1 MCLLTVTIKMAI
13 AESHISIPPERRR
26 SERLALA
33 LPVLVLG
40 TSLDSKSFQENTITL
55 SVSTHGALLAL
66 STTVTLGQPLLLRN
80 PQTQQESEAWVS
92 RFGHPRGGLSQVGIA
107 FVRPEDDFWSSRKS
121 AFQTADEPAPDSV
134 NMSAAQ
140 SEEKRPNDGVL
151 MFSNP
156 SANRTDDVRTDHESN
171 DNARIGADLQS
182 PEAPT
187 QALTAQTSTSEMSAT
202 ARQATSGALLYALE
216 QTLRQAADHA
226 VASSASAS
234 LGPAVNH
241 AASAIE
247 NFTQT
252 QIQQMEERLAQRHL
266 EFVTSAREQISAQ
279 IQSALAD
286 AEDRLKKRSTEYV
299 EEAADNA
306 HRDFTQR
313 LSDTSNQVSARV
325 AEDAIG
331 SSAQHFAKLAYDI
344 HTLSAEAQSR
354 IESSGAAIADSH
366 ASAKNELDRALADA
380 QQKFESLT
388 MQVNGAYATCD
399 ARIRAFQDE
408 LNQTKEQELNN
419 FRDRLRTVLTTLLN
433 ALG

>member
-1 MCLLTVTIKMAI
+1 VLSYRQHKMAT

-26 SERLALA
+26 SERLSLA
-33 LPVLVLG
+33 LPVLVFG

-92 RFGHPRGGLSQVGIA
+92 RFAHPRGGLSQVGIA
-107 FVRPEDDFWSSRKS
+107 FVRPEDDFWSSKKS
-121 AFQTADEPAPDSV
+121 AFQTADQSAPNSLDMV
-134 NMSAAQ
+134 ATQ
-140 SEEKRPNDGVL
+140 SDEKRPNDGVL

-156 SANRTDDVRTDHESN
+156 SANRTDDATTD
-171 DNARIGADLQS
+171 DARIGADLQPS
-182 PEAPT
+182 EVPT
-187 QALTAQTSTSEMSAT
+187 QALTAQASASDMSAP
-202 ARQATSGALLYALE
+202 ARQASNGALLYALE

-226 VASSASAS
+226 VAYSASAS

-247 NFTQT
+247 NFTQA
-252 QIQQMEERLAQRHL
+252 QIQQMEERLAQRHQEL
-266 EFVTSAREQISAQ
+266 VTSAREQI
-279 IQSALAD
+279 QSALAE
-286 AEDRLKKRSTEYV
+286 AEDRLRKHSTEYV

-306 HRDFTQR
+306 HRDFAQR
-313 LSDTSNQVSARV
+313 LTETSNQVSARV

-344 HTLSAEAQSR
+344 HIVSAEAQSQ
-354 IESSGAAIADSH
+354 IESSAAAIADSH

-380 QQKFESLT
+380 QQKFELLA

-408 LNQTKEQELNN
+408 LAQTKEQELNN

>member
-1 MCLLTVTIKMAI
+1 MCLLTVNKMAT

-26 SERLALA
+26 SERWPLA

-107 FVRPEDDFWSSRKS
+107 FVRPEDDFWSTRKS
-121 AFQTADEPAPDSV
+121 AFQSADQPAPDSINV
-134 NMSAAQ
+134 VATQ

-156 SANRTDDVRTDHESN
+156 FANRTDD
-171 DNARIGADLQS
+171 ARIGADLQS
-182 PEAPT
+182 PEVPT
-187 QALTAQTSTSEMSAT
+187 QALTAQASASDMSAP
-202 ARQATSGALLYALE
+202 ARQASSSGALLYALE

-247 NFTQT
+247 NFTQA
-252 QIQQMEERLAQRHL
+252 QLQQMEERLAQRHQEL
-266 EFVTSAREQISAQ
+266 VTSAREQIGAQ
-279 IQSALAD
+279 IQSALAE
-286 AEDRLKKRSTEYV
+286 AEDRLRKHSTEYV
-299 EEAADNA
+299 EQAADNA
-306 HRDFTQR
+306 HRDFAQR
-313 LSDTSNQVSARV
+313 LTETSNQVSAQV
-325 AEDAIG
+325 AQDAIG

-344 HTLSAEAQSR
+344 HTVSAEAQSQ
-354 IESSGAAIADSH
+354 IESSATAIADSH
-366 ASAKNELDRALADA
+366 ASAKNELDRVLTDA
-380 QQKFESLT
+380 QQKFESLA

-399 ARIRAFQDE
+399 ARIRAFQEE